1 MLLLRQDRMPAD
13 SLPEMRAC
21 GVGGI
26 VAVQARGSLAETDFL
41 LQLAAQEPRILGVVG
56 WADLSAEGL
65 GKQLEQWVGQTA
77 LKGFRHILQDEPNM
91 ATLIESAA
99 FNRGVSLLQ
108 KERFVYDVLLFGHQ
122 LPAAVDF
129 CRRHDAHWLVLDHVG
144 KPAVRDWGGNA
155 QVEEDWSAA
164 IRELAVM
171 PHVMCKL
178 SGLVTETDWQKNGGT
193 TPGDERVIHTCFD
206 LALEVFGPER
216 LMFGSDWPVCELA
229 TVYSSV
235 HSIAQTWATTRLS
248 ESEQAAF
255 WGGNAVRTY
264 SLLAPSKSAL
274 DSPVT

>member
-1 MLLLRQDRMPAD
+1 M
-13 SLPEMRAC
+13 PEMRAC

-129 CRRHDAHWLVLDHVG
+129 VGVTMRIGWCWTMLASQLFGIGAATRKWRRTGPPPFASSQSCR
-144 KPAVRDWGGNA
+144 
-155 QVEEDWSAA
+155 
-164 IRELAVM
+164 M
-171 PHVMCKL
+171 
-178 SGLVTETDWQKNGGT
+178 
-193 TPGDERVIHTCFD
+193 
-206 LALEVFGPER
+206 
-216 LMFGSDWPVCELA
+216 
-229 TVYSSV
+229 
-235 HSIAQTWATTRLS
+235 
-248 ESEQAAF
+248 
-255 WGGNAVRTY
+255 
-264 SLLAPSKSAL
+264 
-274 DSPVT
+274 